1 MPQLNRIGSSIGNS
15 REHKKQRAR
24 AEEFTTEAQR
34 AQRKVFV
41 CREIPTNKNVLP
53 QNNSTKEQYVVMRLP
68 AVIFVY
74 RYLPINEKI
83 NTPPCALCLCGETGL
98 LAYP

>member
-34 AQRKVFV
+34 AQRKVLFV
-41 CREIPTNKNVLP
+41 GRYRQKNVLP
-53 QNNSTKEQYVVMRLP
+53 QNNSTKEQYVVMGLP

-74 RYLPINEKI
+74 RYLPIDEKI